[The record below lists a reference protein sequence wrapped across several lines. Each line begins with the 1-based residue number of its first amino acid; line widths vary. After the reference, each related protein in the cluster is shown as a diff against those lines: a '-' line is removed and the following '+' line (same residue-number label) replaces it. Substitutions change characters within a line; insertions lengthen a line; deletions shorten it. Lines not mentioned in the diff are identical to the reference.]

1 MAVTPLQSDILRL
14 LAASRRERR
23 ESYVAG
29 GVALNMLLAA
39 PRRSRDIDLFHD
51 TEEALSKTWTSDRD
65 LLTNNGFAL
74 TVLREVSSFV
84 EARVSRG
91 GERSVMQWTRDSAY
105 RFFPL
110 VEDDRMGLALHP
122 FDLATNKVL
131 AMAGRVEPRD
141 WIDALN
147 CDERLQP
154 FGYLVWSACGKD
166 PGYNPKSL
174 LAAVSRAHYSQA
186 ELDVLDFEGFRP
198 DARELGQRWH
208 AILKVAREVVDALPP
223 RQTGKCV
230 TLRGGELCRS
240 QLDGLVEALRKDE
253 VCFHEGCIGG
263 AWPRFAG
270 QGL

>member
-14 LAASRRERR
+14 LAASRRERG

-29 GVALNMLLAA
+29 GVALNMLLAT

-51 TEEALSKTWTSDRD
+51 TEEALSRTWASDRD
-65 LLTNNGFAL
+65 LLTREGFVL
-74 TVLREVSSFV
+74 DVLREVPAFV

-91 GERSVMQWTRDSAY
+91 GERSVIQWTRDSAY

-110 VEDDRMGLALHP
+110 IADDRMGLVLHP

-131 AMAGRVEPRD
+131 AMAGRVEARD
-141 WIDALN
+141 WVDVLN

-154 FGYLVWSACGKD
+154 LGYLVWSACGKD

-174 LAAVSRAHYSQA
+174 LAAVSRTHYSQS
-186 ELDVLDFEGFRP
+186 ELDILDFDGHRP
-198 DARELGQRWH
+198 DAGGLGQRWH
-208 AILKVAREVVDALPP
+208 TVLRVARDLVSALPP
-223 RQTGKCV
+223 RQVGKCV
-230 TLRGGELCRS
+230 GSRNGELCRC
-240 QLDGLVEALRKDE
+240 QLDELVKALQEGD

-263 AWPRFAG
+263 AWPRFRTC
-270 QGL
+270 